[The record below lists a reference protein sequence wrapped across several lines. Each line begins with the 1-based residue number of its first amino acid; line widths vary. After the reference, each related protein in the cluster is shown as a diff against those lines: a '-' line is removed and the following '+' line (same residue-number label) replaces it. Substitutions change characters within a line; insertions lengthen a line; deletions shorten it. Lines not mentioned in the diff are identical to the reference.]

1 MDHPSGTTRQRPHR
15 RAPYVGRFEPRNPL
29 HRGTSMSDALPDH
42 SLPESVGSGF
52 LHVTGIGSRLA
63 KREAA
68 EEQLDALDDK
78 ELADLDREF
87 HDRGEEAV
95 PGLDL
100 APVAQVDPA
109 FTADSFLL
117 IARDAFRVLQDSHSD
132 GAPALDADIASAEVT
147 AVAVVGGVE
156 RAVARFGFNGTTPVP
171 QDGTF
176 APDPSA
182 DTSADDEQHEVADGG
197 WLVAHRGWRL
207 TGIAAAA

>member
-1 MDHPSGTTRQRPHR
+1 
-15 RAPYVGRFEPRNPL
+15 
-29 HRGTSMSDALPDH
+29 MSDALPDH

-68 EEQLDALDDK
+68 EEQLDARDDK
-78 ELADLDREF
+78 ALTDLDREF
-87 HDRGEEAV
+87 HERGEEAV

-100 APVAQVDPA
+100 TPVAQVDPG
-109 FTADSFLL
+109 FTADAFLL

-147 AVAVVGGVE
+147 TVAVVGGVE
-156 RAVARFGFNGTTPVP
+156 RAVVRFGINGTASVT
-171 QDGTF
+171 QDWTF
-176 APDPSA
+176 ERDPSV
-182 DTSADDEQHEVADGG
+182 DTGTEDEQHEVADGG